1 MNGTPQWKSLGI
13 YQSRV
18 GIRFFFFSFFRRLL
32 YLLSGDGMVGASSF
46 YKDHPGMMIMVE
58 QQFSGFEATNQ
69 RKFQRAFLH
78 PTFPVTIGCS
88 KIVGVAYRGFVQVN
102 GHETKLDG
110 QSVFGDTHHPKSILL
125 GTSDI
130 SHDDPMIVPVYRHVL
145 MFPAAGSGCSSHGV
159 QPDSCRG
166 ALSSCRTSPK
176 ITGWFLLCRNNQ
188 DFNGHQWTKQTKIIR
203 YCVWWGSIMALI
215 MIYYDSY
222 GY

>member
-1 MNGTPQWKSLGI
+1 MIVRPIQISDFFMFPLKKRAIELG
-13 YQSRV
+13 YTENFQT
-18 GIRFFFFSFFRRLL
+18 
-32 YLLSGDGMVGASSF
+32 A
-46 YKDHPGMMIMVE
+46 KD
-58 QQFSGFEATNQ
+58 
-69 RKFQRAFLH
+69 
-78 PTFPVTIGCS
+78 
-88 KIVGVAYRGFVQVN
+88 
-102 GHETKLDG
+102 
-110 QSVFGDTHHPKSILL
+110 PKSILL

-130 SHDDPMIVPVYRHVL
+130 SHDYPMIVPVYRHVL

-188 DFNGHQWTKQTKIIR
+188 DFNGHQWTKQTKITR
-203 YCVWWGSIMALI
+203 YSVWLGSIMALI